1 MIHPTV
7 MKNDLSLVYRIL
19 DQTPIGVVILTP
31 LRAVRYVNLYAARIF
46 GADRR
51 ELMGASI
58 DSALI
63 DCPGEPAWLELWS
76 SVIAG
81 RERETMI
88 AISRPAGDQVTCSL
102 NAFFLPAHAG
112 DEEAVVL
119 IIKDQTSEL
128 RVADQLEK
136 KNIEM
141 AKMNTEL
148 IRSNVELKRLAEMKL
163 NFLSIASHELKTPLT
178 SIKGYSDIIIDAMRD
193 RLDEGVYRM
202 IESINRAADRLHK
215 VIDNILD
222 VTRIEQKKLRLKP
235 ETFDLREAARDCIE
249 EVNQVAAKRQ
259 IAFTCLFADDVPEF
273 CGDRQRM
280 QQVFTNL
287 FTNAIKFSPDG
298 STVDVSIAR
307 EDGEHIHIVV
317 VDRGIG
323 IDRVE
328 HKHIFDPFY
337 EVGDI
342 RRHSTDQI
350 KFLGSGTG
358 LGLSIAKGIVERHNG
373 RIWVESEGMKPSEFP
388 GSQFHIV
395 LPMNPAFGSDNF
407 EREYS
412 AEEAAR
418 GEILRVKTEA
428 DSDEKPGIL
437 LVDSDR
443 ETVEVARM
451 VLENAFEV
459 IAAPTGEFGL
469 SLAFQYS
476 PSVILI
482 DALLPGLDPFRLCS
496 LLRSQ
501 DETRDTPIIFLS
513 SVTDREEIE
522 KCFAAGGSDFLIK
535 PFSGRELIQKIWQT
549 LMKRKTEAYS

>member
-1 MIHPTV
+1 MIETL
-7 MKNDLSLVYRIL
+7 MENDATLAFRIL
-19 DQTPIGVVILTP
+19 DQTPIGIIILTP
-31 LRAVRYVNLYAARIF
+31 MRTIRYANLYAVRIF
-46 GADRR
+46 GSDRR
-51 ELMGASI
+51 SLSGISI
-58 DSALI
+58 DTALV
-63 DCPGEPAWLELWS
+63 DCPGETAWHELWS
-76 SVIAG
+76 AVITGRAG
-81 RERETMI
+81 ETMI
-88 AISRPAGDQVTCSL
+88 AVSRPAGDQIICSVT
-102 NAFFLPAHAG
+102 AFFLPAHEG
-112 DEEAVVL
+112 EEAVAL
-119 IIKDQTSEL
+119 IFKDQTSEL
-128 RVADQLEK
+128 KVAEQLEK

-148 IRSNVELKRLAEMKL
+148 IRSNVELKRLAEMKS

-235 ETFDLREAARDCIE
+235 ETFDLRQAALDCIE
-249 EVNQVAAKRQ
+249 EVNQVAAKRH
-259 IAFTCLFADDVPEF
+259 IGFTCLFADDVPDF

-307 EDGEHIHIVV
+307 EDGEHIHIIVK
-317 VDRGIG
+317 DRGIG
-323 IDRVE
+323 IDRIE

-373 RIWVESEGMKPSEFP
+373 RIWVESEGMNPNDFP

-395 LPMNPAFGSDNF
+395 LPMNPATGSDNF
-407 EREYS
+407 ERDELLP
-412 AEEAAR
+412 ENVER
-418 GEILRVKTEA
+418 REILRVRTDTEN
-428 DSDEKPGIL
+428 DEKPGIL

-469 SLAFQYS
+469 SLAFQYH
-476 PSVILI
+476 PSIILI
-482 DALLPGLDPFRLCS
+482 DSLLPGLDPFRLCS

-501 DETRDTPIIFLS
+501 EETRETPVIFLS

-522 KCFAAGGSDFLIK
+522 KCFAAGGDDFLIK
-535 PFSGRELIQKIWQT
+535 PFSGRELILKIWQI
-549 LMKRKTEAYS
+549 LMKKKTETYS